1 MAELSPQVRGD
12 VLRERREAAGL
23 SQEDLA
29 YQVRALLNGGFKVTA
44 AGIGQYERGASGTI
58 RPNLMLLVAISEVL
72 DCALDDIT
80 TGMSAE
86 RDQVAA
92 LFFKS
97 GSFRSH
103 CQASTAV
110 A

>member
-1 MAELSPQVRGD
+1 MDG
-12 VLRERREAAGL
+12 GL
-23 SQEDLA
+23 
-29 YQVRALLNGGFKVTA
+29 KVTA
-44 AGIGQYERGASGTI
+44 RGIGKYELGQTGAF